1 MAISWRSSVA
11 VWATSAVVMVAGC
24 GPDGSPQP
32 PVVTTHTNPAPTAQ
46 PVPLPDRFPQ
56 EFPPAPE
63 GARLL
68 STEVVEQ
75 ALLSQDFQTEHGTMV
90 HTTVRY
96 GHPRGGGSARVL
108 AHYRA
113 ALPAAGWHIVADE
126 PVDPDRDR
134 PRPEAWPAHRLR
146 VDGHGYHSIAVTV
159 DYDAVATTRIRVTEG
174 DQSRRPSTHPPLV
187 ELPDWYR
194 QLPAPPEGSRRS
206 QIRITA
212 GASEPTR
219 YLIEYNDAHLP
230 DSRRDRA
237 PALAGYYRQTL
248 PGAGWTIL
256 REQDRTERDRSG
268 GVIIRRSIT
277 LAIAGH
283 GAAGE
288 VHIGEV
294 TSAAGQW
301 LDASQTILID
311 AKR

>member
-1 MAISWRSSVA
+1 MNISWRLSVA
-11 VWATSAVVMVAGC
+11 VWLTAAMVIVTGC
-24 GPDGSPQP
+24 GPAGNTQAPM
-32 PVVTTHTNPAPTAQ
+32 VTTPASPAPAAR
-46 PVPLPDRFPQ
+46 PVPLPDRFP
-56 EFPPAPE
+56 EVFPPAPE

-75 ALLSQDFQTEHGTMV
+75 ALLSQDFRTELGTMV

-146 VDGHGYHSIAVTV
+146 VDGHGYHSIAVTI
-159 DYDAVATTRIRVTEG
+159 DYDAIATTRIRVSEG
-174 DQSRRPSTHPPLV
+174 DQSRRPSTHPPV
-187 ELPDWYR
+187 VGLPDWYR

-212 GASEPTR
+212 GAGEPTR
-219 YLIEYNDAHLP
+219 YLIEYSDAHLP

-237 PALAGYYRQTL
+237 AALAGQYRHAL
-248 PGAGWTIL
+248 PGAGWTIR

-283 GAAGE
+283 GAVGE

-301 LDASQTILID
+301 LDATLAILIETD
-311 AKR
+311 R